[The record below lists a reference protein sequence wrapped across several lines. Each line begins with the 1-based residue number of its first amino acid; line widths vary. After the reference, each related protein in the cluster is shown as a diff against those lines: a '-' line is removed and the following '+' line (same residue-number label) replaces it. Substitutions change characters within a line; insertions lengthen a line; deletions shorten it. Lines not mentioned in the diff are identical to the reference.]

1 LAEAPYQSA
10 VDRIFVEKISFVGHH
25 GVSHRERAIGHQMLV
40 DLVITCDTRRAG
52 RSDKLAETIDH
63 ETLARIAYQLG
74 TANSF
79 KLLETLAE
87 RIAGAIFEATPAL
100 AVEVRVRK
108 TSPTLPGLPATTGV
122 TIARDRDGSLRSP
135 TALLP

>member
-1 LAEAPYQSA
+1 M
-10 VDRIFVEKISFVGHH
+10 DRIFVENISFVGHH
-25 GVSHRERAIGHQMLV
+25 GVSRKERAIGHQMLV
-40 DLVITCDTRRAG
+40 DLVVTCDTRRAG

-63 ETLARIAYQLG
+63 EVLARIAHQLG

-79 KLLETLAE
+79 KLLETLAD
-87 RIAGAIFEATPAL
+87 RIASAVLEATPAL

-108 TSPTLPGLPATTGV
+108 TSPTLPGLPAATGV
-122 TIARDRDGSLRSP
+122 TIARSRDGKQLAV